1 MTPRDHIATAR
12 RQLEGADRRIVE
24 GKTRDA
30 RGVLSGA
37 IAELAKAQHELAFR
51 DGYEAAQAD
60 ARAQADLDQ
69 HVRVMRGRDA
79 IEAVLETW
87 GWDDAAATERANN
100 LAQAFAGAL
109 PPPRGDIVG
118 DVAAGV
124 RVRLPAHVACLAP
137 HERAQVLLG
146 VTTAVVTAWVCAE
159 RESEA
164 AGGAAPER
172 STSAAPSEIPP
183 TPVAPTTADL
193 ERLGALCTRAAHAG
207 DTHGAAR

>member
-1 MTPRDHIATAR
+1 MNDRASRPLDPPNVYGNPEHAAR
-12 RQLEGADRRIVE
+12 SESL
-24 GKTRDA
+24 
-30 RGVLSGA
+30 
-37 IAELAKAQHELAFR
+37 LASLA
-51 DGYEAAQAD
+51 
-60 ARAQADLDQ
+60 Q

-79 IEAVLETW
+79 IEAVLRSW
-87 GWDDAAATERANN
+87 GWSDDDALERANN

-124 RVRLPAHVACLAP
+124 RARPPAHVACLAP
-137 HERAQVLLG
+137 LERAQVLLG

-183 TPVAPTTADL
+183 APVAPTTADL
-193 ERLGALCTRAAHAG
+193 ERPGALCTRAAAHTG
-207 DTHGAAR
+207 TGAAR